1 MINQG
6 PVFMQILP
14 HCPTETRVN
23 AFPEGLA
30 VMKLQII
37 PASKLLICAML
48 LACASSYG
56 VAQTAQPN
64 PSSSDQ
70 PPDPQLKISPL
81 KALQNFEPPIGEEY
95 ELGPGDDISIDVPG
109 HPELSGKHTI
119 GPDGRVSLPV
129 AGAVDLSN
137 KTRETASKAIADAL
151 STYYQNPA
159 VTVSVDRY
167 GSNHI
172 LILGNVQHPGVLNY
186 EGTPTL
192 LDAIARGGLLAS
204 STSKDAIPERCYIYR
219 GNDQR
224 MEVDIKQLLQSG
236 SAVADLRLRRNDIIF
251 VPLQQEEFISVLG
264 QVQHPGAVP
273 LSQGLTLRLAI
284 AQSGGFADAAGSS
297 PNIQVVSAVTNKT
310 TIVPFKEL
318 SKPNGDAEVTLHP
331 GDMVIVPKSGFE
343 KVSYVFTK
351 ITSFATLVTIGALLH

>member
-1 MINQG
+1 
-6 PVFMQILP
+6 
-14 HCPTETRVN
+14 
-23 AFPEGLA
+23 
-30 VMKLQII
+30 MKII
-37 PASKLLICAML
+37 PDSKLLICAML
-48 LACASSYG
+48 LACSSAC
-56 VAQTAQPN
+56 VHAQATQPT
-64 PSSSDQ
+64 PSTSGDQ
-70 PPDPQLKISPL
+70 TPDPQLKISPL

-109 HPELSGKHTI
+109 HPELSGKHTL
-119 GPDGRVSLPV
+119 GPDGRISLPV
-129 AGAVDLSN
+129 TGAIDLSN
-137 KTRETASKAIADAL
+137 KTREGAAKAISDAL

-236 SAVADLRLRRNDIIF
+236 SAMADIRLRRNDIIF

-273 LSQGLTLRLAI
+273 LTPGLTLRLAI
-284 AQSGGFADAAGSS
+284 AQSGGFADTAGSS
-297 PNIQVVSAVTNKT
+297 PNIQVVSSVTNKT

-318 SKPNGDAEVTLHP
+318 AKPNGDLEVTLHP